1 MFNGVIV
8 VMVLD
13 KFMVEGSL
21 YTNELIK
28 YVIDLH
34 PPVGFVF

>member
-1 MFNGVIV
+1 
-8 VMVLD
+8 MVA
-13 KFMVEGSL
+13 GSL

-34 PPVGFVF
+34 PPVGLVYWVV

>member
-1 MFNGVIV
+1 MPSGVV
-8 VMVLD
+8 VAELD
-13 KFMVEGSL
+13 KLMVAGSL

-34 PPVGFVF
+34 PPVGLVY